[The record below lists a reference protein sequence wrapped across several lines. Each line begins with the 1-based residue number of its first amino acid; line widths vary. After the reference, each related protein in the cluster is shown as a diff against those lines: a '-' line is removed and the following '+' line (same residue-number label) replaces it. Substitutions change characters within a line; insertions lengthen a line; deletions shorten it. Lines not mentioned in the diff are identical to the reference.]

1 MREILQLP
9 HYRRFLIARFISNFG
24 NGMGPIALA
33 FGILHMRGGSASL
46 LGWIL
51 GIQTIAMLCMSP
63 LGGVIADKYGRVR
76 VLGMMDIIGGSAFLV
91 QAYFFS
97 TGHVPLGIFLAVNIV
112 FGLCWGVFW
121 PAFGGLMPS
130 LVGEEELQKAN
141 STNQF
146 VANIAIISGTATGGI
161 LVSTIGSTLALTVD
175 AISFIIC
182 GIIVFS
188 LRRLTVASEG
198 ETSML
203 DDLKHGWKV
212 FLSFRWIVAIV
223 AAFGLIVMCWAAAEN
238 ILGPLISL
246 KNFSGAKSWSIVL
259 SAEAVGYVVGSLLG
273 MRIRP
278 KYPMRFLMLM
288 TLSVSVYIF
297 SLARPQ
303 PLWVIA
309 VCAFFWGITLDLWG
323 AIWTTALQKEVPRD
337 SLSRVSAFDG
347 MGSLSLRPLGLAIAA
362 PMANWLGLDHTL
374 VILAILSG
382 VVTLLTLAVPQVW
395 KMQFSENS

>member
-63 LGGVIADKYGRVR
+63 LGGVIADKYGRVK

-97 TGHVPLGIFLAVNIV
+97 KGHVPLGIFLAVNIV

-121 PAFGGLMPS
+121 PAFGGLMPA

-175 AISFIIC
+175 ALSFIIC

>member
-121 PAFGGLMPS
+121 PAFGGLMPA

-223 AAFGLIVMCWAAAEN
+223 AAFGLIVMSWAAAEN

>member
-63 LGGVIADKYGRVR
+63 MGGVIADKYGRVK

-121 PAFGGLMPS
+121 PAFGGLMPA

-175 AISFIIC
+175 ALSFIIC

>member
-63 LGGVIADKYGRVR
+63 LGGFIADKYGRVK

-121 PAFGGLMPS
+121 PAFGGLMPA

-175 AISFIIC
+175 ALSFIIC

>member
-9 HYRRFLIARFISNFG
+9 HCRRFLIARFISNFG

-63 LGGVIADKYGRVR
+63 LGGVIADKYGRVK

-121 PAFGGLMPS
+121 PAFGGLMPA

-175 AISFIIC
+175 ALSFIIC

-223 AAFGLIVMCWAAAEN
+223 AAFGLIVMSWAAAEN

>member
-121 PAFGGLMPS
+121 PAFGGLMPA

-175 AISFIIC
+175 ALSFIIC

>member
-121 PAFGGLMPS
+121 PAFGGLMPA

-175 AISFIIC
+175 ALSFIIC

-223 AAFGLIVMCWAAAEN
+223 AAFGLIVMSWAAAEN

>member
-63 LGGVIADKYGRVR
+63 LGGVIADKYGRVK

-121 PAFGGLMPS
+121 PAFGGLMPA

-175 AISFIIC
+175 ALSFIIC

-223 AAFGLIVMCWAAAEN
+223 AAFGLIVMSWAAAEN

>member
-63 LGGVIADKYGRVR
+63 LGGVIADKYGRVK

-121 PAFGGLMPS
+121 PAFGGLMPA

-175 AISFIIC
+175 ALSFIIC

>member
-121 PAFGGLMPS
+121 PAFGGLMPA

>member
-63 LGGVIADKYGRVR
+63 LGGVIADKYGRVK

-121 PAFGGLMPS
+121 PAFGGLMPA

>member
-63 LGGVIADKYGRVR
+63 LGGVIADKYGRVK

-121 PAFGGLMPS
+121 PAFGGLMPA

-175 AISFIIC
+175 ALSFIIC

-278 KYPMRFLMLM
+278 KYPMRFLMFM

>member
-1 MREILQLP
+1 MREILRLP

-63 LGGVIADKYGRVR
+63 IGGVIADKYGRVR

-97 TGHVPLGIFLAVNIV
+97 TGHVPVGVFLAVNVV
-112 FGLCWGVFW
+112 FGLSWGVFW
-121 PAFGGLMPS
+121 PAFGGLMPA

-175 AISFIIC
+175 ALSFIIC

-188 LRRLTVASEG
+188 LRRLTVASKG

-297 SLARPQ
+297 SLAHPQ

>member
-1 MREILQLP
+1 MREILARP

-46 LGWIL
+46 LGWLL

-63 LGGVIADKYGRVR
+63 MGGVIADKFGRVR
-76 VLGMMDIIGGSAFLV
+76 VLGLMDIIGGSAFLV

-97 TGHVPLGIFLAVNIV
+97 TGHVPTAVFVIV
-112 FGLCWGVFW
+112 NVTFGLSWGVFW
-121 PAFGGLMPS
+121 PAFGGLMPA
-130 LVGEEELQKAN
+130 LVDEDDLQKAN

-146 VANIAIISGTATGGI
+146 VANIAIISGTAVGGI
-161 LVSTIGSTLALTVD
+161 LVSTIGSTLALTID
-175 AISFIIC
+175 AASFIIC
-182 GIIVFS
+182 GAIVFS
-188 LRRLTVASEG
+188 MRHLTVSAESES
-198 ETSML
+198 SMFE
-203 DDLKHGWKV
+203 DLRHGWKV
-212 FLSFRWIVAIV
+212 FLSFRWIVVIV

-259 SAEAVGYVVGSLLG
+259 SAEAVGYVVGSILG
-273 MRIRP
+273 MRIKP
-278 KYPMRFLMLM
+278 KYPMRFLMVM
-288 TLSVSVYIF
+288 TFSVSVYIY
-297 SLARPQ
+297 SMAN
-303 PLWVIA
+303 PLQLWMIA
-309 VCAFFWGITLDLWG
+309 ICAFVWGITLDLWG

-362 PMANWLGLDHTL
+362 PLAAWLGITHTL
-374 VILAILSG
+374 EIFALLSAVATG
-382 VVTLLTLAVPQVW
+382 ATLLVPQVRN
-395 KMQFSENS
+395 MQFSDNS